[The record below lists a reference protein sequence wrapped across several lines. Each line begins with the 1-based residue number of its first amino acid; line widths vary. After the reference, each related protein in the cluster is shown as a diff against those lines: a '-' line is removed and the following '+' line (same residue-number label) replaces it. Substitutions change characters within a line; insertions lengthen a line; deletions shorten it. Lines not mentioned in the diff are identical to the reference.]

1 MNAIYTAA
9 SGLAAERQWLATI
22 GSNLAAANSP
32 GYLAA
37 TDQFAAFP
45 PVMVGRTASP
55 GAPANGQL
63 GSTSWGVATLPAFD
77 NPASGLGLV
86 STGRMLDVGVSG
98 PGFLTVATPTGTA
111 YTKDGRLFLDSQGT
125 LVTGQGD
132 RVLSTTGA
140 PIHLGAGAVSM
151 AANGTITQNG
161 AAVAQLALVNL
172 SGTLTSQP
180 GNLYTG
186 TIAPSPTSQI
196 VQGALNQ
203 SGVSL
208 TKSATAMIQ
217 AETAYQGL
225 STMVTEEATRLS
237 AAAKLGVMA

>member
-9 SGLAAERQWLATI
+9 SGLNAQRQWLSTI
-22 GSNLAAANSP
+22 GANLAAANSP
-32 GYLAA
+32 GYLAVS
-37 TDQFAAFP
+37 DQFASFP
-45 PVMVGRTASP
+45 AVAASRTGFS
-55 GAPANGQL
+55 GAAGGAL
-63 GSTSWGVATLPAFD
+63 GTTSWGVAIEPGIR
-77 NPASGLGLV
+77 NPGAGLGIYA
-86 STGRMLDVGVSG
+86 TGRPLDLAIQG

-132 RVLSTTGA
+132 RVLSTSGA
-140 PIHLGAGAVSM
+140 PIHLAAGPVTV

-161 AAVAQLALVNL
+161 AVVAQLALATL

-186 TIAPSPTSQI
+186 TAAPSPTSQV
-196 VQGALNQ
+196 VQGALNH
-203 SGVSL
+203 SGVSI
-208 TKSATAMIQ
+208 TQSASAMIQ

-237 AAAKLGVMA
+237 QAAKLGVMA